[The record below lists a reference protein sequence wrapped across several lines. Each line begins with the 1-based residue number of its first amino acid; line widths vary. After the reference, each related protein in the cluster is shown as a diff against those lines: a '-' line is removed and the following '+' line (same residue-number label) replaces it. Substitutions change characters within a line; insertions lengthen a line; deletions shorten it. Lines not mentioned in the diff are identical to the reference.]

1 MRTATLRGRLQSTPP
16 TVDMQRM
23 DLTEPTTVLARN
35 DLENPASDHGP
46 VDTQE
51 LSGVVESDSAP
62 ATAGSG
68 NRQLARMR
76 IWAAAAAMAILA
88 LLSGQAL
95 ATTALGLALCLMIT
109 SAVVPGSGPA
119 RWGVIATLPAGFVL
133 LCSWSLLWGLA
144 GGASGLAAW
153 GSRGPALVGMLL
165 LGLLTGQT
173 ARHRGGSVELI
184 GRDLP
189 AFLGFTALLAFFG
202 FVVATQP
209 LALWSRVNSSG
220 TDFLRHLG
228 AVRAVRESGGL
239 EPGQA
244 GYPESLHA
252 IGAWLTAAQGTGTSA
267 DSLWRSIAPL
277 GFLMLGLVLIAIM
290 VVARRAADITLGG
303 RLPGIAASMV
313 GAVAFLQTAWFS
325 TFLAFGNV
333 MNMMVGVSLMA
344 LLTEGLRP
352 RTFGSTAGTV
362 VAAAAISVTANA
374 WQLLLPV
381 VGLAGIPW
389 FAGFLIRGRHRWQD
403 WAVWAVAGVLVLNG
417 LAGLFRLDGTSQASM
432 ATVSDLFRPD
442 WWWWAALALALLTV
456 GSAWLRG
463 AVAWSLVAAA
473 ILVGS
478 MVLVG
483 GLLLWTGSTW
493 ELMRYYPAKALWTA
507 IVAVVPLA
515 ATGGILLVV
524 GAWRLSQRRAGWS
537 APVLRG
543 LVVVVV
549 GVVAA
554 GVLGRGAA
562 FRPHLL
568 SIAEGRSGMPTWSLA
583 LLDAVGDL
591 EIDDEARDG
600 AIIFGIVPSADVG
613 GVAGGFVGM
622 VDFMAM
628 DALSHAN
635 LEGAATAPVKAAL
648 YRRDMTQVCRYLK
661 DFPES
666 LRMTGPNPAAGAPW
680 IVESGCPEDIVRPD
694 RWISLDIEPVWLE
707 RSPWENGIWSYPTF
721 DQFRMAFLE
730 G

>member
-1 MRTATLRGRLQSTPP
+1 MLAQDDSGTPARVEGF
-16 TVDMQRM
+16 VD
-23 DLTEPTTVLARN
+23 AR
-35 DLENPASDHGP
+35 ESWQA
-46 VDTQE
+46 V
-51 LSGVVESDSAP
+51 GVNP
-62 ATAGSG
+62 ATAPAKRAI
-68 NRQLARMR
+68 RQVARTQ
-76 IWAAAAAMAILA
+76 IWAAATAAATLA
-88 LLSGQAL
+88 LFSGEAL
-95 ATTALGLALCLMIT
+95 ATVVLALALCLMIT
-109 SAVVPGSGPA
+109 SAVVPGRGPA
-119 RWGVIATLPAGFVL
+119 RWGVIAALPAGFVL

-153 GSRGPALVGMLL
+153 GSQGPALLGMLI
-165 LGLLTGQT
+165 LGLLTGHT
-173 ARHRGGSVELI
+173 ARQRGGSVVLI

-189 AFLGFTALLAFFG
+189 ALLGFTALLAFFG

-290 VVARRAADITLGG
+290 VVARRAADIALGG
-303 RLPGIAASMV
+303 RLPGIAASVV

-325 TFLAFGNV
+325 TFLAFGNL
-333 MNMMVGVSLMA
+333 MNMMVGVCLMA

-352 RTFGSTAGTV
+352 RTFGSTSGTV

-389 FAGFLIRGRHRWQD
+389 FAGFLIRGRDRWQD
-403 WAVWAVAGVLVLNG
+403 WALWALAGVLVLNG
-417 LAGLFRLDGTSQASM
+417 LAGLFQLDGAGQASI

-442 WWWWAALALALLTV
+442 WWWWVALALALLTV

-463 AVAWSLVAAA
+463 AVAWSLVASA

-493 ELMRYYPAKALWTA
+493 ELMRYYPAKALWTS

-524 GAWRLSQRRAGWS
+524 GAWRLSRRKTGWS

-543 LVVVVV
+543 SVVVVV

-583 LLDAVGDL
+583 LLDAVSDL
-591 EIDDEARDG
+591 EIDDQAREG

-635 LEGAATAPVKAAL
+635 LEGAATAPVKPAL

-666 LRMTGPNPAAGAPW
+666 LRITGPNPAAGAPW
-680 IVESGCPEDIVRPD
+680 IVGSGCPEDIVLPD
-694 RWISLDIEPVWLE
+694 RWVSLDIDPVWLE
-707 RSPWENGIWSYPTF
+707 RSPWENGLWSYPTF
-721 DQFRMAFLE
+721 DQFRMALQQ